1 MINKKE
7 VINLK
12 FPFPNIQSGLARKR
26 HMYICKEDKGKYSF
40 IKSQTFKPS
49 ILSHVNNYIIEDSNI
64 NRNPFSKKTLIDL
77 DKEFHIRKT
86 INISRDALCRRR
98 PDICDELFKDIT
110 HQINCP
116 SHQNLDDESI
126 IQLNPDYLQKVLF

>member
-26 HMYICKEDKGKYSF
+26 HMYICKEDEENYSF

-49 ILSHVNNYIIEDSNI
+49 ILSYVNNYIIEVSDI

-77 DKEFHIRKT
+77 DKEFHIKKS
-86 INISRDALCRRR
+86 ISISREALCRRR
-98 PDICDELFKDIT
+98 PDVCDELFEDIT
-110 HQINCP
+110 LKINSP
-116 SHQNLDDESI
+116 LHQNLDDDSI
-126 IQLNPDYLQKVLF
+126 IQLNPDYLEKVLS